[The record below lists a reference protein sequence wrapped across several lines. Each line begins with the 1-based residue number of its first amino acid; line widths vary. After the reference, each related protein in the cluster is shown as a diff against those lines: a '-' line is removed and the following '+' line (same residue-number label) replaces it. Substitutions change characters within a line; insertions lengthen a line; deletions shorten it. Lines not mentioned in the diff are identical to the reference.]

1 MAACLIRLVI
11 FGYII
16 WLYSLVTLGYVWLRT
31 SLHRPFDS
39 PARLASLTHRV
50 TQLLSCTAFMVCRLA
65 GSSVGASNYAVW
77 LRLVTSGYT
86 WLRRLLARLGCKHIH
101 FVRIQNQN
109 NTPVTH
115 NSRP

>member
-86 WLRRLLARLGCKHIH
+86 WLHL
-101 FVRIQNQN
+101 V
-109 NTPVTH
+109 TPFT
-115 NSRP
+115 SSSWLQAYTFREDPKSK